1 MNSWSP
7 AAKVGSSHLMLPR
20 VTHSSVNGFTSF
32 VVCFLSCCFNCETLL
47 PVPSTQRKSAHRCPP
62 ASLAMRA
69 ADARAM
75 RGCVRGRR
83 CNNSMCEPLGTG
95 VLALQRARQQ
105 PWRTVQSMSQT
116 TTAQHEPAQ
125 LRHACGIARKM
136 KHKRLQ
142 SRGARGQSA

>member
-1 MNSWSP
+1 M
-7 AAKVGSSHLMLPR
+7 
-20 VTHSSVNGFTSF
+20 
-32 VVCFLSCCFNCETLL
+32 
-47 PVPSTQRKSAHRCPP
+47 PVPSAQRKYAHRCPS
-62 ASLAMRA
+62 ASSAMRS

-75 RGCVRGRR
+75 RGCVLGRR

-125 LRHACGIARKM
+125 LRHAFGIARKM

-142 SRGARGQSA
+142 WPGARGLSA